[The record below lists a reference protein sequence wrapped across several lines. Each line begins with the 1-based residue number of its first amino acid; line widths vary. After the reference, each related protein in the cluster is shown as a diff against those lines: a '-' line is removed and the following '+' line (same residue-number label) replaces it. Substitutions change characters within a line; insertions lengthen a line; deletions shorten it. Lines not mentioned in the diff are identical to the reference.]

1 MSRPRAEW
9 VLPASML
16 LGTFAWSFVYVSLPF
31 HIQRM
36 SSLDPAA
43 TLRWTGWILGISPL
57 ITVLTAPISGR
68 LGEHIDPKRGF
79 IAVQAFQGLGFLGM
93 AAARTLPEMLVAR
106 MLLGLMG
113 AVSTFAFIMVGRS
126 GGDVRRQVSYIQSGM
141 TLGQVLGPAAGALV
155 AARVGFRLSFVLGA
169 VMLWACSALVSW
181 GVPPGRPRDPKA
193 APARPTSVRELATV
207 SLVVLAG
214 STQIFFLTS
223 ILPQILPPLGVAT
236 ESTLEVGGVLIFATG
251 VAASLGAM
259 AAPRLAELLGD
270 RQAVRW
276 FLLGS
281 SLFLATLALAG
292 NVWAFG
298 ALRFLQVLCIA
309 PVFPLAVA
317 AIAQRASGGAIGF
330 VNSSRI
336 GAAFIGPVLAT
347 TLLSSLPPAAVYLVL
362 AALGLAVVPLVAR
375 LDRRPRFR
383 DDPGGGVTA

>member
-1 MSRPRAEW
+1 VSRPRAEW